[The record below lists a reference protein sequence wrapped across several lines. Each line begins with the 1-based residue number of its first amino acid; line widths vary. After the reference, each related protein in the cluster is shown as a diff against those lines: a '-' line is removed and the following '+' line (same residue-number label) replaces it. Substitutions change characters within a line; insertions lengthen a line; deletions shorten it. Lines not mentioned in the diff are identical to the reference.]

1 MSAQD
6 SAYAALGLRS
16 GAGRS
21 QVDEAYRRLIK
32 VHHPDAGGDSMRA
45 AEINRAY
52 SLLRSE
58 GLAMGPHVPPMPIV
72 GHAVR
77 RRAAPRRGSWA
88 FPLLI
93 LAVIGTFAAFEARRG
108 LVGFA
113 RPADV
118 RWQILEP
125 ASRRAVALPMLS
137 FDEPLHSPVISSAIA
152 EATKFHIAKD
162 ASAAEIYSRDCQERL
177 RKDRNMAWF
186 DACSAFDE
194 ATVTLSSDEELADS
208 QAFNSAA
215 VVARELA
222 AARTLSDDILGADSR
237 LRQIRMQVEME
248 LLPKLDSA
256 AAQPL

>member
-1 MSAQD
+1 MSARD

-16 GAGRS
+16 GAARS

-32 VHHPDAGGDSMRA
+32 LHHPDVAGGDSTRA

-52 SLLRSE
+52 SLLRRE
-58 GLAMGPHVPPMPIV
+58 GLAAGPQHRPVPIV
-72 GHAVR
+72 AHATR
-77 RRAAPRRGSWA
+77 RRASRPGSWA
-88 FPLLI
+88 FGLAI
-93 LAVIGTFAAFEARRG
+93 LVVIGAVAAVQLREGAG
-108 LVGFA
+108 VFA
-113 RPADV
+113 RPVNV
-118 RWQILEP
+118 RLPVIVA
-125 ASRRAVALPMLS
+125 ASPGGQALPALD

-152 EATKFHIAKD
+152 DAVKLHQAKD
-162 ASAAEIYSRDCQERL
+162 SSAAELYSRDCQDKL

-194 ATVTLSSDEELADS
+194 AIVTLSSDTELADS
-208 QAFNSAA
+208 RAFNSTA

-222 AARTLSDDILGADSR
+222 SARALSDDILGADSR

-256 AAQPL
+256 AGQPL